1 MLAFL
6 QASRLGPQLAA
17 LLCMPCAALGQTPLA
32 DMAGTVAAMLSG
44 LVLDTEWCWYVGN
57 LDFCA
62 CTENCLSSHLQLYI
76 AICGSVFRSVHGH
89 PPFCAGPFH

>member
-17 LLCMPCAALGQTPLA
+17 LLCMPCTALGQLPFA

-44 LVLDTEWCWYVGN
+44 LVLNTEWCWYVGY

-76 AICGSVFRSVHGH
+76 AICG
-89 PPFCAGPFH
+89 FCVPQCAWVPTLLCGPI

>member
-17 LLCMPCAALGQTPLA
+17 LLCMPCAALGQTPFA

-44 LVLDTEWCWYVGN
+44 LVLDTEWCWYTYVHW
-57 LDFCA
+57 
-62 CTENCLSSHLQLYI
+62 LSGLLCMH
-76 AICGSVFRSVHGH
+76 
-89 PPFCAGPFH
+89 